1 MSYELEMYTADG
13 KYRIKDGEGNVISDK
28 PLAMDDAL
36 QALAELVNP
45 KKKSTKK
52 QKKEM
57 LHMSNIKRKHL
68 FSCHL

>member
-52 QKKEM
+52 QKKE
-57 LHMSNIKRKHL
+57 KKHVGEEE
-68 FSCHL
+68 